1 MQETPM
7 RRSTSVFAAL
17 AAVLAVYSAF
27 AGEKTV
33 TLNVDKRSSTSSSYY
48 GS

>member
-1 MQETPM
+1 M

-17 AAVLAVYSAF
+17 AAVLAAYPAF

-33 TLNVDKRSSTSSSYY
+33 RLNVDNMYCEHPKITYHRHDL
-48 GS
+48 